1 MDNSD
6 KKIKKLGEFGYVN
19 QNCWLAKSLGYPPSK
34 RCQYCQSKFGECL
47 FTRYLLVSIAL
58 VTIIALAV
66 YILEGIVS
74 KGVVISIFIL
84 VIVYGYFFDKSTEKI
99 IEANFE
105 QKKAKDALEE
115 LNIELEAKIKEQTRH
130 IREAYEV
137 EKHAHEELEKMNE
150 SKNQFMA
157 ITQHHLRTPLS
168 STMGY
173 LDLILSNTFGKM
185 PKKISEILVKIK
197 GSTQGEIRIVN
208 DLLNIS
214 AFQMGKNVLQAED
227 NIDPTKILQDIFD
240 GQDTEIKE
248 RGLYFKIK
256 KENDI
261 PLILADK
268 SKLTAA
274 LTNII
279 DNAIKYTKEGGITT
293 TLKSENG
300 KVLIFI
306 KDTGMG
312 ISKECLGKLFSST
325 FERCSDAQK
334 AFAVG
339 KGIGLFLSSKVVE
352 LHGGKIWAESE
363 GVGKGSTFCI
373 ELPINGIDNKK
384 G

>member
-1 MDNSD
+1 MNNSN
-6 KKIKKLGEFGYVN
+6 KNLKKLGEFGYVN

-34 RCQYCQSKFGECL
+34 RCQYCQSRFSECL
-47 FTRYLLVSIAL
+47 FTRYLIVSIAL

-66 YILEGIVS
+66 YILEGAIS
-74 KGVVISIFIL
+74 KGVVISVFVL

-105 QKKAKDALEE
+105 QKKAKDALED
-115 LNIELEAKIKEQTRH
+115 LNRDLEAKIKEQTRH

-137 EKHAHEELEKMNE
+137 EKRAHEELEKMNE

-173 LDLILSNTFGKM
+173 LDLLLTGMFGKV

-197 GSTQGEIRIVN
+197 AATQGEIKIVN

-227 NIDPTKILQDIFD
+227 GVDVVKIIKEIFD
-240 GQDTEIKE
+240 SQAMEMKE
-248 RGLYFKIK
+248 RGLYSKINA
-256 KENDI
+256 EGDI
-261 PLILADK
+261 PTIFADK

-279 DNAIKYTKEGGITT
+279 DNAIKYTKKGGITA
-293 TLKSENG
+293 LLSAEEN
-300 KVLIFI
+300 KLSVFI

-312 ISKECLGKLFSST
+312 ISKECLSKLFSST
-325 FERCSDAQK
+325 FERCSDARK

-339 KGIGLFLSSKVVE
+339 KGIGLYLSYKIIE

-363 GVGKGSTFCI
+363 GQGKGATFCI
-373 ELPINGIDNKK
+373 ELPIKSVK
-384 G
+384 

>member
-1 MDNSD
+1 MAQVD
-6 KKIKKLGEFGYVN
+6 KNLKKLGEFGYVN
-19 QNCWLAKSLGYPPSK
+19 QNCWLAKSLGYPPTK
-34 RCQYCQSKFGECL
+34 RCQYCQSRFGECL
-47 FTRYLLVSIAL
+47 FTRYLIVSIVLIA
-58 VTIIALAV
+58 IIVFAV
-66 YILEGIVS
+66 YILEGLVS
-74 KGVVISIFIL
+74 KGVIISVFAL

-105 QKKAKDALEE
+105 QKKAKDALEK
-115 LNIELEAKIKEQTRH
+115 LNCELEAKIKEQTRH

-137 EKHAHEELEKMNE
+137 ERRAHEELEKMNE

-173 LDLILSNTFGKM
+173 LDLILTNTFGKV
-185 PKKISEILVKIK
+185 PKKIAEILVKIK
-197 GSTQGEIRIVN
+197 GATQGEIKIVN
-208 DLLNIS
+208 DLLDIS

-227 NIDPTKILQDIFD
+227 DVDLEQMIKEIFD
-240 GQDTEIKE
+240 SQAIEMKE
-248 RGLYFKIK
+248 RGLYSKIDT
-256 KENDI
+256 EGDI
-261 PLILADK
+261 PLIFADK
-268 SKLTAA
+268 SKLTPA
-274 LTNII
+274 LANII

-300 KVLIFI
+300 KVFIFI

-363 GVGKGSTFCI
+363 GVGKGTTFCI
-373 ELPINGIDNKK
+373 ELPIKNVK
-384 G
+384 